1 MIIFVQKWS
10 TLLQVK
16 LTYILLMLNRFAF
29 GSTYWTPFLT
39 KAVSCNPK
47 MHVVLSLQTPIRCRY
62 FMKLQLINYT
72 IFLIIVNTFLNVL
85 TWQPHNVTYFRSDDV
100 VWVILSLSELY
111 HVYHIFL
118 LSAPLSVDVPEEK
131 NTNAKE
137 KRVVKMKPFT
147 MKSSPEKNQPK
158 QRSSILSVSLKIC

>member
-1 MIIFVQKWS
+1 
-10 TLLQVK
+10 
-16 LTYILLMLNRFAF
+16 
-29 GSTYWTPFLT
+29 
-39 KAVSCNPK
+39 
-47 MHVVLSLQTPIRCRY
+47 
-62 FMKLQLINYT
+62 
-72 IFLIIVNTFLNVL
+72 
-85 TWQPHNVTYFRSDDV
+85 
-100 VWVILSLSELY
+100 
-111 HVYHIFL
+111 L

>member
-1 MIIFVQKWS
+1 M
-10 TLLQVK
+10 
-16 LTYILLMLNRFAF
+16 
-29 GSTYWTPFLT
+29 
-39 KAVSCNPK
+39 
-47 MHVVLSLQTPIRCRY
+47 
-62 FMKLQLINYT
+62 
-72 IFLIIVNTFLNVL
+72 
-85 TWQPHNVTYFRSDDV
+85 TYFRSDDV